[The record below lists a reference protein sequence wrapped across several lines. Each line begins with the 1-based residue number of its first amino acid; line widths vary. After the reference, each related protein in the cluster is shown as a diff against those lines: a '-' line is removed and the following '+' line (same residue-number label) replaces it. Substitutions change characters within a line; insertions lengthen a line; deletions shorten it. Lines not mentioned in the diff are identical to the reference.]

1 MKPRDSFCQHRS
13 AVLNRHSSKYL
24 ATSLRFR
31 ERWHHAYMWSTSLR
45 HQPKCKQLFL
55 FSGDNVN
62 CQPITWNC
70 CKQWKFH
77 WNNAL
82 NVPGLW
88 LVYCILKDKQPGWMC
103 TKAAGSENIVWSEWL
118 RHTRCCRVPERV
130 IEDLFVR
137 NRSSLHS
144 AWQKHRVQTQ
154 SDETRPR
161 QKIRGAS
168 KVVVSQEFADLSL
181 WCDVSNLV
189 SLYFGAICNEL
200 ENLWVF
206 SFWNERPVS
215 DSTSS
220 VRHYVK
226 DVKIYICFQTHVKP
240 DDILNL
246 VASLAVARRARKT
259 RSAGFHHMAAAL
271 EPTLSPPQWHILLTY
286 DTNTSCDAFMIHK
299 QLLHWEHFAGKESI

>member
-1 MKPRDSFCQHRS
+1 MIRWGLVAKTVIRETLGLLLSASLSSIKPPQFKISGHITAFQRE
-13 AVLNRHSSKYL
+13 V
-24 ATSLRFR
+24 TSCI
-31 ERWHHAYMWSTSLR
+31 STSLR

-62 CQPITWNC
+62 CQLITWNC

-130 IEDLFVR
+130 IEDLFVQ

-154 SDETRPR
+154 LDEMRPR

-168 KVVVSQEFADLSL
+168 KVIVSQ
-181 WCDVSNLV
+181 
-189 SLYFGAICNEL
+189 
-200 ENLWVF
+200 
-206 SFWNERPVS
+206 
-215 DSTSS
+215 
-220 VRHYVK
+220 
-226 DVKIYICFQTHVKP
+226 
-240 DDILNL
+240 
-246 VASLAVARRARKT
+246 
-259 RSAGFHHMAAAL
+259 
-271 EPTLSPPQWHILLTY
+271 
-286 DTNTSCDAFMIHK
+286 
-299 QLLHWEHFAGKESI
+299 